1 MTKEIYS
8 KNDFLTLKF
17 AVKNIETLVEL
28 DKILVS
34 VRNSLNK
41 KNKNWRTHQKP
52 LQYKSKIKKDLS
64 KEKCELVGYLNKLA
78 PNNYKSIFKQI
89 SKVDLV
95 GDLLIFMIESI
106 FSVAIKQKMF
116 CSIYVSLI
124 QEIQKKHDIKNL
136 LNSYISGYSD
146 VQNSLTENTEDT
158 YESFCE
164 KNKEKIGKAGYSQ
177 FIGELYLHD
186 MVSKSIV
193 TNTITNLF
201 DNLQKSEN
209 EETSENNI
217 ICICSFL
224 NTIKSKLDNKKD
236 INEQIKNSYK
246 FIKVKR
252 LKFKMMDLED
262 IIT

>member
-1 MTKEIYS
+1 MTTETYS

-17 AVKNIETLVEL
+17 STKHSEQFVEL
-28 DKILVS
+28 DKILQNI
-34 VRNSLNK
+34 RNVLNK
-41 KNKNWRTHQKP
+41 KNKTWRTNQKP
-52 LQYKSKIKKDLS
+52 LQYKSKIVKDLS
-64 KEKCELVGYLNKLA
+64 KEKCELVAYLNKLA
-78 PNNYKSIFKQI
+78 PSNYKSIFKQI
-89 SKVDLV
+89 NKISLE
-95 GDLLIFMIESI
+95 GDLLDFMIESI

-136 LNSYISGYSD
+136 LNNYISGYSS
-146 VQNSLTENTEDT
+146 VQKSLTENTEDT

-177 FIGELYLHD
+177 FIGELYLHN
-186 MVSKSIV
+186 MVSKLIIK
-193 TNTITNLF
+193 NTITSLF

-209 EETSENNI
+209 EEISENNI

-224 NTIKSKLDNKKD
+224 KTIKNKLENKKE
-236 INEQIKNSYK
+236 IMKQIENSYK